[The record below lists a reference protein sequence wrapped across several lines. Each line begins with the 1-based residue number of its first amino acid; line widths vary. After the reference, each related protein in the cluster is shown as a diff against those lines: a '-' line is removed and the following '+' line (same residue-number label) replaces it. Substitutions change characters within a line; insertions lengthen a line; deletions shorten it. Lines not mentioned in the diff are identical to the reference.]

1 MKWLFIVF
9 LLVNVC
15 YFGWELDR
23 QTRIQVSNSVRP
35 FNVPDHVQKLELLG
49 EVVESSDLDTSVSTL
64 KADEDE
70 DKIGK
75 EGENNFSNVEDS
87 PLQNISSIMDQGNVM
102 IEKKVLDE
110 LAPGLPGFST
120 NNKQNIDDEKM
131 LCVSF
136 GPFTEKGQADELS
149 KWLQEKEIQTKQRGE
164 GGKQDQYF
172 WIYLSTGESE
182 DEARA
187 AIEDLKGKGV
197 KDYKLINKGNLQ
209 NAISL
214 GLFSTQ
220 SAVNNRLNELKN
232 VGYQPIIVPYH
243 KNQSIIWVDAKVD
256 AGADTKG
263 TDQESILAE
272 FINGYPS
279 RFNSIPIRCEEIF
292 DASETS

>member
-70 DKIGK
+70 DEIGK
-75 EGENNFSNVEDS
+75 GGENNFSNVEDS

-120 NNKQNIDDEKM
+120 NNKQNIDDEKI

-136 GPFTEKGQADELS
+136 GPFTEKRQADELS

-172 WIYLSTGESE
+172 WIYLSAGESE

-263 TDQESILAE
+263 TDQESILTE

>member
-9 LLVNVC
+9 LLLNIC

-23 QTRIQVSNSVRP
+23 QTRIEVSNSVRP
-35 FNVPDHVQKLELLG
+35 FNVPDDVQKLELL
-49 EVVESSDLDTSVSTL
+49 EEIIESSDSITSASIL
-64 KADEDE
+64 KADEDMGE
-70 DKIGK
+70 VGR
-75 EGENNFSNVEDS
+75 EGEHEFSNVEDS
-87 PLQNISSIMDQGNVM
+87 PLQNISSMMDQGNVM

-110 LAPGLPGFST
+110 LAPGFPDFST
-120 NNKQNIDDEKM
+120 NINQSFDDEKI

-136 GPFTEKGQADELS
+136 GPFAEKEQADELS
-149 KWLQEKEIQTKQRGE
+149 NWLQGKEIQTKQRGE

-172 WIYLSTGESE
+172 WIYLSPGESE
-182 DEARA
+182 DEVMA

-197 KDYKLINKGNLQ
+197 KDYKLIDKGNLQ

-232 VGYQPIIVPYH
+232 IGYQPIIVPYH
-243 KNQSIIWVDAKVD
+243 KNESIIWVDARVD
-256 AGADTKG
+256 LKGADR
-263 TDQESILAE
+263 ENILSE

-279 RFNSIPIRCEEIF
+279 RFNSIPVQCEELF
-292 DASETS
+292 ATLETT

>member
-1 MKWLFIVF
+1 MKWLFIII

-23 QTRIQVSNSVRP
+23 QTRIEVRNSVRP
-35 FNVPDHVQKLELLG
+35 FNVPDDVRKLELLG
-49 EVVESSDLDTSVSTL
+49 EVIENSDSVTSASTSGVDDTGQGQ
-64 KADEDE
+64 EDE
-70 DKIGK
+70 ISD
-75 EGENNFSNVEDS
+75 VEDS
-87 PLQNISSIMDQGNVM
+87 PLQNISSIMDQDNVM
-102 IEKKVLDE
+102 IEKKVLDD
-110 LAPGLPGFST
+110 LAPGRPDFPT
-120 NNKQNIDDEKM
+120 INDRNIDDKKM

-149 KWLQEKEIQTKQRGE
+149 NWLQENKIQTKQRGE
-164 GGKQDQYF
+164 EGKQDQYF
-172 WIYLSTGESE
+172 WIYLSAGESE
-182 DEARA
+182 DEAMA

-220 SAVNNRLNELKN
+220 SAVNNRLNELKSI
-232 VGYQPIIVPYH
+232 GYQPIIVPYH
-243 KNQSIIWVDAKVD
+243 KNQSIIWVDARV
-256 AGADTKG
+256 GSKG
-263 TDQESILAE
+263 TDQKNILSE

-292 DASETS
+292 DAPETS

>member
-1 MKWLFIVF
+1 MKWLFIII

-23 QTRIQVSNSVRP
+23 QTRIEVRNSVRP
-35 FNVPDHVQKLELLG
+35 FNVPDDVKKLELLG
-49 EVVESSDLDTSVSTL
+49 EVIESSDSVTSASTL
-64 KADEDE
+64 EV
-70 DKIGK
+70 DKDVDDTGQ
-75 EGENNFSNVEDS
+75 GEEEEFSDVEDS
-87 PLQNISSIMDQGNVM
+87 PLQNISSIMDQDNVM

-110 LAPGLPGFST
+110 LAPGLPDIST
-120 NNKQNIDDEKM
+120 INNQNIDDERM

-149 KWLQEKEIQTKQRGE
+149 NWLQENKIQTKQRGE
-164 GGKQDQYF
+164 EGKQDQYF
-172 WIYLSTGESE
+172 WIYLSAGESE
-182 DEARA
+182 DEVMA

-220 SAVNNRLNELKN
+220 SAVNNRLNELKSI
-232 VGYQPIIVPYH
+232 GYQPIIVPYH
-243 KNQSIIWVDAKVD
+243 KNQSIIWVDARV
-256 AGADTKG
+256 GTKG
-263 TDQESILAE
+263 TDQENILSE

-292 DASETS
+292 DAPETS

>member
-23 QTRIQVSNSVRP
+23 QTRIEVSNSVRP
-35 FNVPDHVQKLELLG
+35 FNVPDDVQKLELLG
-49 EVVESSDLDTSVSTL
+49 EIIESSDSMTSSIL
-64 KADEDE
+64 KTDEDVVE
-70 DKIGK
+70 IRK
-75 EGENNFSNVEDS
+75 EGVHEFSNVEDS
-87 PLQNISSIMDQGNVM
+87 PLQNIASMMDQGNVM

-110 LAPGLPGFST
+110 LAPSLPDFST
-120 NNKQNIDDEKM
+120 NNNQAFDDEKI

-136 GPFTEKGQADELS
+136 GPFAEKGQADELS
-149 KWLQEKEIQTKQRGE
+149 NWLQEKEIQTKQRGE

-172 WIYLSTGESE
+172 WIYLSASESE
-182 DEARA
+182 DEAME

-197 KDYKLINKGNLQ
+197 KDFKLINKGNLQ

-220 SAVNNRLNELKN
+220 SAVNKRLNELKN
-232 VGYQPIIVPYH
+232 IGYQPIIVPYH
-243 KNQSIIWVDAKVD
+243 QNQSIIWVDARV
-256 AGADTKG
+256 DTKG
-263 TDQESILAE
+263 ADQEDILSE

-279 RFNSIPIRCEEIF
+279 RFNSIPVQCEELF
-292 DASETS
+292 ATLETT

>member
-9 LLVNVC
+9 LLLNIC

-23 QTRIQVSNSVRP
+23 QTRIEVSNSVRP
-35 FNVPDHVQKLELLG
+35 FNVPDDVQKLELLG
-49 EVVESSDLDTSVSTL
+49 EFIESSDSITSASIL
-64 KADEDE
+64 KADEDM
-70 DKIGK
+70 GGVGR
-75 EGENNFSNVEDS
+75 EGEDEFSNVEDS
-87 PLQNISSIMDQGNVM
+87 PLQNIASMMDQGNVM

-110 LAPGLPGFST
+110 LAPGFPDFST
-120 NNKQNIDDEKM
+120 NINQSFDDEKI

-136 GPFTEKGQADELS
+136 GPFTEQEQADELS
-149 KWLQEKEIQTKQRGE
+149 NWLQGKEIQTKQRGE

-172 WIYLSTGESE
+172 WIYLSPGESE
-182 DEARA
+182 DEVMA

-197 KDYKLINKGNLQ
+197 KDYKLIDKGNLQ

-232 VGYQPIIVPYH
+232 IGYQPIIVPYH
-243 KNQSIIWVDAKVD
+243 KNDSIIWVDARVD
-256 AGADTKG
+256 IKGAD
-263 TDQESILAE
+263 QEDILSD

-279 RFNSIPIRCEEIF
+279 RFNSIPVQCEELF
-292 DASETS
+292 ATLETS